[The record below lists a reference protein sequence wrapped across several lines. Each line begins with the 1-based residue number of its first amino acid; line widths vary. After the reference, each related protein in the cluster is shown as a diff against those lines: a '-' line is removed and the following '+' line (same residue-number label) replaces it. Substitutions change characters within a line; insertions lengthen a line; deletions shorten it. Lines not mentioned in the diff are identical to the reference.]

1 MIDSVISSKRG
12 LSLRR
17 VFIFFICIYVVLLP
31 IGTGL
36 SGIIGSVSLM
46 NYFAV
51 AILASG
57 IVLMATH
64 GSAGTI
70 SKDTV
75 PTILYFVY
83 TIISII
89 WSSNTV
95 INWYVLTNITNFLL
109 LVVLNTYKW
118 NKKELATIE
127 KSLAVSQLI
136 VVWAVLR
143 NIATLNTYRLSI
155 TVVSTIGISD
165 FACGLCLIIALWM
178 NSAASSESKWTKLL
192 AYLAIAF
199 DFAVI
204 LMAGSRGAL
213 VMFAAMVVVW
223 VLLGDYSRRSKLF
236 IIVMIVIALVFF
248 DQFFM
253 QLLPKTITSRLTFD
267 AVRSSRGSGRYNV
280 WYLAWDIFK
289 DSNLLRILFG
299 YGFNSFLD
307 TVQYGNYG
315 GNQNLLAHNVIIQT
329 MIEGGVFGLFFLI
342 RMIMSQIKMAWIR
355 DDGMM
360 KIAIIGLIVAALS
373 IDMQV
378 TRIWGFILAFNLFR
392 CARGEINGKEQ

>member
-1 MIDSVISSKRG
+1 MIDSVISPKRG

-17 VFIFFICIYVVLLP
+17 VFKFFICIYVVLLP

-95 INWYVLTNITNFLL
+95 INWYVLTNIMNFLL

-165 FACGLCLIIALWM
+165 FACGLCLIIAMWM
-178 NSAASSESKWTKLL
+178 NSAASSESKWTKLI

-213 VMFAAMVVVW
+213 VMFAVMAVVW

-253 QLLPKTITSRLTFD
+253 
-267 AVRSSRGSGRYNV
+267 
-280 WYLAWDIFK
+280 
-289 DSNLLRILFG
+289 
-299 YGFNSFLD
+299 
-307 TVQYGNYG
+307 
-315 GNQNLLAHNVIIQT
+315 
-329 MIEGGVFGLFFLI
+329 
-342 RMIMSQIKMAWIR
+342 
-355 DDGMM
+355 
-360 KIAIIGLIVAALS
+360 
-373 IDMQV
+373 
-378 TRIWGFILAFNLFR
+378 
-392 CARGEINGKEQ
+392 